1 MTYEAIGKLYRKF
14 ATESKSA
21 SFQAR
26 EFVIETNDNNYQQYI
41 KFQLTQDKCALIDS
55 IEEGTEVKVYFDLRG
70 REWNEKFFTNL
81 NAWKVEALSPSAST
95 EGSAGMDEDFFA
107 NADPFAS
114 EEGSL
119 SDLSGEDDLPF

>member
-26 EFVIETNDNNYQQYI
+26 EFVIETNDSNYQQYI
-41 KFQLTQDKCALIDS
+41 KFQLTQDKCALIDN
-55 IEEGTEVKVYFDLRG
+55 INEGEEVKVQFDLRG

-81 NAWKVEALSPSAST
+81 NAWKVESISKDAQGPS
-95 EGSAGMDEDFFA
+95 EQ
-107 NADPFAS
+107 PFGDDVFGDDVFKDQNNS
-114 EEGSL
+114 I
-119 SDLSGEDDLPF
+119 EDDLPF

>member
-14 ATESKSA
+14 ATESKSPT
-21 SFQAR
+21 FQTR

-55 IEEGTEVKVYFDLRG
+55 LNEGEEIKVHFDLRG

-81 NAWKVEALSPSAST
+81 NAWKVEKMGQDTPG
-95 EGSAGMDEDFFA
+95 GSDPGFQEDVFGDDIFQDQ
-107 NADPFAS
+107 NNS
-114 EEGSL
+114 I
-119 SDLSGEDDLPF
+119 EDDLPF